1 MAMRFEDLPVRLA
14 TGAFMVN
21 SGVGKLSADEEHAA
35 GLHGFAAGTYP
46 FLAEIPPDRFA
57 RLLARAEIGLGIM
70 LLNPLVPSRVAG
82 TALTAFAGG
91 LLGLYMRTPGMREE
105 GSLRPTEQGLPL
117 SKDVWLLG
125 AGLTLTATDLRRARA
140 RRKKK

>member
-1 MAMRFEDLPVRLA
+1 MRMRLEDLPVRLA

-21 SGVGKLSADEEHAA
+21 SGVGKLSADEERAA
-35 GLHGFAAGTYP
+35 GLHEFASGTYP
-46 FLAEIPPDRFA
+46 FLSEIPPDRFTH
-57 RLLARAEIGLGIM
+57 LLARAEIGLGIM

-91 LLGLYMRTPGMREE
+91 LLGLYMRTPGMRQD

-125 AGLTLTATDLRRARA
+125 AGLTLTTTDLRRSRVS
-140 RRKKK
+140 RKKK